1 MQWDFLPDDKIKR
14 DYIIPLNLEGKNIS
28 TNVHA
33 FHWYFHYHITIH
45 KNDSTNESETYS
57 I

>member
-14 DYIIPLNLEGKNIS
+14 DYIVPLNLEGKNIS

-33 FHWYFHYHITIH
+33 FNWYFHYHITIH